1 MFSWVP
7 QGSIL
12 GLHLFNIYIY
22 DTFFSVDE
30 AFLSY
35 YADKTGLYSLN
46 KKYILNQRI
55 CKKIIMNNSWFPPD
69 LPCPF
74 ETIMQKVCK

>member
-12 GLHLFNIYIY
+12 GLHLFNIYIN
-22 DTFFSVDE
+22 DTVFSVDE
-30 AFLSY
+30 AFLSN
-35 YADKTGLYSLN
+35 YADKTGLYSLL
-46 KKYILNQRI
+46 KKNILNQSI
-55 CKKIIMNNSWFPPD
+55 LKKIMNNSWFPPD